1 MPNDPKLDT
10 NDAPI
15 NVIAM
20 TQIKRFVNIFKF
32 FISESQKVDVFCA
45 LGNVLLKRKEF
56 LESSLQNTTI

>member
-20 TQIKRFVNIFKF
+20 TQIKRFVNTFKL

-45 LGNVLLKRKEF
+45 LGKVFVEKERI
-56 LESSLQNTTI
+56 SGI